1 MSGIKRF
8 LTRLNLMRQWHLI
21 ASAMIF
27 LSLMACQNLTQL
39 PLKLTQGSLLIEP
52 YLSLSPSVVDF
63 GGTVLIKAY
72 QLTPNA
78 KVEFMVESPEIEYGG
93 RIWVG
98 IKAESN
104 SRGEAEIAYSKEMYD
119 TKMLESE
126 DHYLPVK
133 FAGVFSVYIKDLDTK
148 KKSEWLSF
156 EIKKPPLPPLNPALK
171 LETYSDKRKFATS
184 VAVIGSDFSRGEQ
197 VKLIISGS
205 QGIKIETEKS
215 IDFFGRFVF
224 SFDVPTELAYGDIC
238 YQAQVLKTGK
248 KIDTVCQPL

>member
-104 SRGEAEIAYSKEMYD
+104 L
-119 TKMLESE
+119 T
-126 DHYLPVK
+126 
-133 FAGVFSVYIKDLDTK
+133 
-148 KKSEWLSF
+148 
-156 EIKKPPLPPLNPALK
+156 
-171 LETYSDKRKFATS
+171 
-184 VAVIGSDFSRGEQ
+184 
-197 VKLIISGS
+197 
-205 QGIKIETEKS
+205 
-215 IDFFGRFVF
+215 GR
-224 SFDVPTELAYGDIC
+224 
-238 YQAQVLKTGK
+238 
-248 KIDTVCQPL
+248 